1 MAQSYQRIG
10 NESIASCPP
19 IGLNSPRAVSTSSDS
34 MPRRKICRLCPSLSQ
49 GSMGLG
55 ASHARS
61 LPFSSS
67 IPTRYKNKDTRRSN
81 TALSRTRSRVHS
93 GHEDARSVV
102 RRASHHCTSRERA
115 PRGPA
120 RLHLQNALARPRT
133 YFLLHEAAGDLCSTP
148 NARYVPPSL
157 DPTGGTESAQSSP
170 SRSISNRVDVWSL
183 TVPRNVDKCGYAS
196 SRTEDFQCLNGSL
209 LRVQHE
215 LPL

>member
-34 MPRRKICRLCPSLSQ
+34 MPRRKICRLCHSLNQ

-61 LPFSSS
+61 LPISSS
-67 IPTRYKNKDTRRSN
+67 IPIHYKNKDTRWSN
-81 TALSRTRSRVHS
+81 TALSRTHSRVHS

-102 RRASHHCTSRERA
+102 PRASHHCTYRERA
-115 PRGPA
+115 PWGPA
-120 RLHLQNALARPRT
+120 RLDLQNALARPRA
-133 YFLLHEAAGDLCSTP
+133 YFLLHEAAGDPCSIP
-148 NARYVPPSL
+148 NARHFLPSL

-170 SRSISNRVDVWSL
+170 SRSISDRVDVWSL
-183 TVPRNVDKCGYAS
+183 TVPISTD
-196 SRTEDFQCLNGSL
+196 TDTH
-209 LRVQHE
+209 RVV
-215 LPL
+215 PRISNA